1 MIRINGL
8 NKYYNKGR
16 RNQIHVINNTNLELP
31 DKGLIALLG
40 PSGCGKTTL
49 LNAIGG
55 LDRVNK
61 GSIYIN
67 DKKITSRWSYKV
79 DKIRNLNIGYIFQD
93 YKLIDDMSVYDNV
106 AIALKMIG
114 IKDKKE
120 IKTRVEY
127 ILERVGMYRYRYRP
141 CGMLS
146 GGERQRV
153 GIARA
158 LVKNPDIIL
167 ADEPT
172 GNLDS
177 KNTIEVMNIIKA
189 ISRDKLVILVTH
201 EVDIAKFYATRIL
214 EITDGE
220 IVKDY
225 KNKQDGKIDYRID
238 NTIYLK
244 DFKYKY
250 NNHDNNINI
259 DYYSDEEDKL
269 NLIVVFKNGN
279 IYIKNKD
286 NERVEVIDGSS
297 SVEVVNDHYKQLD
310 KSVYEKYSFDYDKII
325 NKNIKHRYSSIFN
338 LGSIIRHGFKK
349 VFGYSFVKKL
359 LLGGFFLS
367 AIFVTYS
374 VSNIMGLLTV
384 EDKEFIK
391 TNKNYLKIERNKIKV
406 DDYINYEGMD
416 NIIYMIPG
424 DSQVGMKISNQEYY
438 QTKDSNIII
447 NGSIASLEMIQKE
460 DIIYGRMP
468 EGDNEIVIDKMVYDN
483 TQGLEMLGYYEVERM
498 IDSKVVTNKEYTIVG
513 IVDMGSPSIYSSRD
527 EIIKIIMNSKKDD
540 SFDNDFG
547 FAVRSSVMESEGFD
561 NNGIYIYEDY
571 HDKITITK
579 GREPSG
585 DYEVI
590 VNESYQEEYKLNK
603 EIDLKVNDKK
613 LKVVGYYKSED
624 DIRSYFVS
632 GNTKKYNLIEN
643 SKGIMIYGSDK
654 KKIEEEFK
662 DIGIKTVDVYK
673 SDKEMYTSS
682 IRDSV
687 NASLIV
693 AGIMLGI
700 SLIEIVLMV
709 RSSFLSRI
717 KEIGIYRAIGV
728 KKLDIYKMFTSESF
742 AITTLASVPGVLIM
756 SYCMSVLSSISYIG
770 KNYVMNIYIMVLCI
784 ILMYIFNII
793 VGLIPVFNTIRK
805 SPAKILS
812 GKEVD

>member
-1 MIRINGL
+1 MIRILGL

-31 DKGLIALLG
+31 DKGLVALLG

-67 DKKITSRWSYKV
+67 DKKITSKFSYKV

-106 AIALKMIG
+106 AMVLKMIG

-177 KNTIEVMNIIKA
+177 KNTIEIMNIIKA
-189 ISRDKLVILVTH
+189 ISRDKLVLLVTH
-201 EVDIAKFYATRIL
+201 EVDIAKFYASRIL
-214 EITDGE
+214 EITDGS

-225 KNKQDGKIDYRID
+225 INKHDDKIDYRID
-238 NTIYLK
+238 NTLYLK
-244 DFKYKY
+244 DFKYSYK
-250 NNHDNNINI
+250 NSDNNINI
-259 DYYSDEEDKL
+259 DYYNDEDKKL
-269 NLIVVFKNGN
+269 NLVIAVKNGN
-279 IYIKNKD
+279 IYIKSND
-286 NERVEVIDGSS
+286 DSRIEVVDSS
-297 SVEVVNDHYKQLD
+297 SSIEIVNDHYKKLD
-310 KSVYEKYSFDYDKII
+310 KSVYEKYSFDFDKII
-325 NKNIKHRYSSIFN
+325 NKDIKLKYSSIFN
-338 LGSIIRHGFKK
+338 LGSIIKHGFKK

-359 LLGGFFLS
+359 LLGGFFL
-367 AIFVTYS
+367 AALFVTYS

-384 EDKEFIK
+384 NDSEFIA
-391 TNKNYLKIERNKIKV
+391 TNKNYLKIERNKVKV
-406 DDYINYEGMD
+406 EDYLNYEGMD
-416 NIIYMIPG
+416 GIIYMLPG
-424 DSQVGMKISNQEYY
+424 NSKVGMKVSNQEYY

-447 NGSIASLEMIQKE
+447 NGSIASNEMISSK
-460 DIIYGRMP
+460 DIIYGRYP
-468 EGDNEIVIDKMVYDN
+468 ENDNEIVIDKMVYDK
-483 TQGLEMLGYYEVERM
+483 TKGLEMIGYYEEERM
-498 IDSKVVTNKEYTIVG
+498 INSKVFTNKEYTIVG
-513 IVDMGSPSIYSSRD
+513 IVDMGSPSIYASRN
-527 EIIKIIMNSKKDD
+527 ELYNIIINSKAGYNYDYG
-540 SFDNDFG
+540 FG
-547 FAVRSSVMESEGFD
+547 VSSVAISEELD
-561 NNGIYIYEDY
+561 NSSIYSYDSY
-571 HDKITITK
+571 RDKIVITK

-590 VNESYQEEYKLNK
+590 INESYQEEYKLNK
-603 EIDLKVNDKK
+603 EIDKKVNGKK
-613 LKVVGYYKSED
+613 LVVVGYYKSED
-624 DIRSYFVS
+624 DINSYFVS
-632 GNTKKYNLIEN
+632 SNTKKYDLIEN
-643 SKGIMIYGSDK
+643 SKGIIIYTKDK
-654 KKIEEEFK
+654 DKVINNFK
-662 DIGIKTVDVYK
+662 DIGVKVIDVYQ
-673 SDKEMYTSS
+673 SDRNSYIDSMK
-682 IRDSV
+682 DSV

-700 SLIEIVLMV
+700 SLIEIILMT

-717 KEIGIYRAIGV
+717 KEVGIYRAIGV
-728 KKLDIYKMFTSESF
+728 KKLDIYKMFISESF
-742 AITTLASVPGVLIM
+742 AISTLASLPGVLFM
-756 SYCMSVLSSISYIG
+756 SYCLHVLSDIDYIG
-770 KNYVMNIYIMVLCI
+770 RNYVMNVYVMVLCI
-784 ILMYIFNII
+784 VIMYVFNII

-805 SPAKILS
+805 SPARILS

>member
-1 MIRINGL
+1 MIRILGL

-31 DKGLIALLG
+31 DKGLVALLG

-67 DKKITSRWSYKV
+67 DKKITSKFSYKV

-106 AIALKMIG
+106 AMVLKMIG

-177 KNTIEVMNIIKA
+177 KNTIEIMNIIKA
-189 ISRDKLVILVTH
+189 ISRDKLVLLVTH
-201 EVDIAKFYATRIL
+201 EVDIAKFYASRIL
-214 EITDGE
+214 EITDGS

-225 KNKQDGKIDYRID
+225 INKHDDKIDYRID
-238 NTIYLK
+238 NTLYLK
-244 DFKYKY
+244 DFKYSYK
-250 NNHDNNINI
+250 NSDNNINI
-259 DYYSDEEDKL
+259 DYYNDEDKKL
-269 NLIVVFKNGN
+269 NLVIAVKNGN
-279 IYIKNKD
+279 IYIKSND
-286 NERVEVIDGSS
+286 DSRIEVVDSS
-297 SVEVVNDHYKQLD
+297 SSIEIVNDHYKKLD
-310 KSVYEKYSFDYDKII
+310 KSVYEKYSFDFDKII
-325 NKNIKHRYSSIFN
+325 NKDIKLKYSSIFN
-338 LGSIIRHGFKK
+338 LGSIIKHGFKK

-359 LLGGFFLS
+359 LLGGFFL
-367 AIFVTYS
+367 AALFVTYS
-374 VSNIMGLLTV
+374 VSNIIGLLTV
-384 EDKEFIK
+384 NDSEFIA
-391 TNKNYLKIERNKIKV
+391 TNKNYLKIERNKVKV
-406 DDYINYEGMD
+406 EDYLNYEGMD
-416 NIIYMIPG
+416 GIIYMLPG
-424 DSQVGMKISNQEYY
+424 NSKVGMKVSNQEYY

-447 NGSIASLEMIQKE
+447 NGSIASNEMISSE
-460 DIIYGRMP
+460 DIIYGRYP
-468 EGDNEIVIDKMVYDN
+468 ENDNEIVIDKMVYDK
-483 TQGLEMLGYYEVERM
+483 TKGLEMIGYYEVERM
-498 IDSKVVTNKEYTIVG
+498 INSKVFTNKEYTIVG
-513 IVDMGSPSIYSSRD
+513 IVDMGSPSIYASRN
-527 EIIKIIMNSKKDD
+527 ELYNIIINSKAGYDYD
-540 SFDNDFG
+540 YGFG
-547 FAVRSSVMESEGFD
+547 VSSVAISEELD
-561 NNGIYIYEDY
+561 NSSIYSYDSY
-571 HDKITITK
+571 RDKIVITK
-579 GREPSG
+579 GREPSN

-590 VNESYQEEYKLNK
+590 INESYQEEYKLNK
-603 EIDLKVNDKK
+603 EIDKKVNGKK
-613 LKVVGYYKSED
+613 LVVVGYYKSED
-624 DIRSYFVS
+624 DINSYFVS
-632 GNTKKYNLIEN
+632 SNTKKYDLIEN
-643 SKGIMIYGSDK
+643 SKGIIIYSKDK
-654 KKIEEEFK
+654 DKIINNFK
-662 DIGIKTVDVYK
+662 DIGVKVIDVYQ
-673 SDKEMYTSS
+673 SDRNSYIDSMK
-682 IRDSV
+682 DSV

-700 SLIEIVLMV
+700 SLIEIILMT

-717 KEIGIYRAIGV
+717 KEVGIYRAIGV
-728 KKLDIYKMFTSESF
+728 KKLDIYKMFISESF
-742 AITTLASVPGVLIM
+742 AISTLASLPGVLFM
-756 SYCMSVLSSISYIG
+756 SYCLHVLSDVDYIG
-770 KNYVMNIYIMVLCI
+770 RNYVMNIYIMILCI
-784 ILMYIFNII
+784 ILIYLFNII

-805 SPAKILS
+805 SPARILS